1 MSTWKPGS
9 RGRPPAWAIEK
20 GLVTSKT
27 VTKSPIKT
35 VKTMN
40 KTASKDSPIKKN
52 TWRPGSR
59 GRVPD
64 WYKEVNPD
72 WKDDNK
78 DTLAERKFKDLL
90 KKKQSTWTPGKPGR
104 PPLEHFIYYESYDCC
119 KCMKPVYFE
128 AHVGSSSRA
137 VPSMDDK
144 LLETWYM
151 RRAVCGHVIRNA
163 GAPPRQETIG
173 HTPHTCPRHTHSRPT
188 HPHAAD
194 DTLRRRCFFGPPPEH
209 FPDHL
214 SMSGS

>member
-40 KTASKDSPIKKN
+40 KTTSKDSPIKKN

-64 WYKEVNPD
+64 WYKEISPN

-78 DTLAERKFKDLL
+78 DTVAERKFKDLL

-104 PPLEHFIYYESYDCC
+104 PPAWAAEYVQKQKEEKKEEKKELVKKKKPTTDTDKPKTKWQQPGDRGRPPLWAKEYD
-119 KCMKPVYFE
+119 
-128 AHVGSSSRA
+128 
-137 VPSMDDK
+137 
-144 LLETWYM
+144 WY
-151 RRAVCGHVIRNA
+151 
-163 GAPPRQETIG
+163 
-173 HTPHTCPRHTHSRPT
+173 
-188 HPHAAD
+188 
-194 DTLRRRCFFGPPPEH
+194 
-209 FPDHL
+209 
-214 SMSGS
+214 

>member
-1 MSTWKPGS
+1 MSTTWKPGS

-64 WYKEVNPD
+64 WYKEVNPN

-78 DTLAERKFKDLL
+78 DTVAERKFKDLL

-104 PPLEHFIYYESYDCC
+104 PP
-119 KCMKPVYFE
+119 
-128 AHVGSSSRA
+128 A
-137 VPSMDDK
+137 
-144 LLETWYM
+144 W
-151 RRAVCGHVIRNA
+151 
-163 GAPPRQETIG
+163 
-173 HTPHTCPRHTHSRPT
+173 
-188 HPHAAD
+188 AAD
-194 DTLRRRCFFGPPPEH
+194 YVQEKNEEKQQLVKKKQLVNKKHTTDTDKKKTKWQQPGDRGAVLLFLGQG
-209 FPDHL
+209 L
-214 SMSGS
+214 

>member
-20 GLVTSKT
+20 GIVTSKT

-40 KTASKDSPIKKN
+40 KTASIKDSPIKKN

-64 WYKEVNPD
+64 WYKEINPN

-78 DTLAERKFKDLL
+78 DTVAERKFKDLL

-104 PPLEHFIYYESYDCC
+104 PPAWAAEYVQKQKEEEKEEKDLVKRRRSLRLTRTSRR
-119 KCMKPVYFE
+119 PS
-128 AHVGSSSRA
+128 GSNPAIGA
-137 VPSMDDK
+137 VLLFGPRSMTGT
-144 LLETWYM
+144 E
-151 RRAVCGHVIRNA
+151 
-163 GAPPRQETIG
+163 
-173 HTPHTCPRHTHSRPT
+173 
-188 HPHAAD
+188 
-194 DTLRRRCFFGPPPEH
+194 TLRST
-209 FPDHL
+209 L
-214 SMSGS
+214 SPLE

>member
-35 VKTMN
+35 IKTMN

-64 WYKEVNPD
+64 WYKEINPN

-78 DTLAERKFKDLL
+78 DTVAERKFKDLL

-104 PPLEHFIYYESYDCC
+104 PP
-119 KCMKPVYFE
+119 
-128 AHVGSSSRA
+128 A
-137 VPSMDDK
+137 
-144 LLETWYM
+144 W
-151 RRAVCGHVIRNA
+151 
-163 GAPPRQETIG
+163 
-173 HTPHTCPRHTHSRPT
+173 
-188 HPHAAD
+188 AAD
-194 DTLRRRCFFGPPPEH
+194 YVQKQKEEKKEEKKKKPTTDTDKPKTKWHSNLAIGAVLLFGPRSMTGTETLRST
-209 FPDHL
+209 L
-214 SMSGS
+214 SPLE

>member
-40 KTASKDSPIKKN
+40 KTASIKDSPIKKN

-64 WYKEVNPD
+64 WYKEVNPN

-78 DTLAERKFKDLL
+78 DTVAERKFKDLL

-104 PPLEHFIYYESYDCC
+104 PPAWAAYYVQKQKEDKQKDKQKTKYTWTPG
-119 KCMKPVYFE
+119 KPGRPPAWATDYVQKKHTRRWLRWNAFLRPRLSC
-128 AHVGSSSRA
+128 ASSFS
-137 VPSMDDK
+137 
-144 LLETWYM
+144 
-151 RRAVCGHVIRNA
+151 
-163 GAPPRQETIG
+163 
-173 HTPHTCPRHTHSRPT
+173 
-188 HPHAAD
+188 
-194 DTLRRRCFFGPPPEH
+194 
-209 FPDHL
+209 
-214 SMSGS
+214 

>member
-1 MSTWKPGS
+1 MEARKVS

-20 GLVTSKT
+20 GLVPDVPIKI

-64 WYKEVNPD
+64 WYKEINPN

-78 DTLAERKFKDLL
+78 DTVAERKFKDLL

-104 PPLEHFIYYESYDCC
+104 PP
-119 KCMKPVYFE
+119 
-128 AHVGSSSRA
+128 A
-137 VPSMDDK
+137 
-144 LLETWYM
+144 W
-151 RRAVCGHVIRNA
+151 
-163 GAPPRQETIG
+163 
-173 HTPHTCPRHTHSRPT
+173 
-188 HPHAAD
+188 AAD
-194 DTLRRRCFFGPPPEH
+194 YMQNKNEKKAKKTQWQQPGDRGRPPLWAK
-209 FPDHL
+209 DYAWY
-214 SMSGS
+214 

>member
-20 GLVTSKT
+20 GLHTSKT
-27 VTKSPIKT
+27 ATKSPMKT

-40 KTASKDSPIKKN
+40 KTASIKDSPIKKN

-78 DTLAERKFKDLL
+78 DTVAERKFKDLL

-104 PPLEHFIYYESYDCC
+104 PPAWAAEYVQKEKKEKKEEKKEEKKKPTTDTDKPKTKWQQPGDKGRPPLWANEYD
-119 KCMKPVYFE
+119 
-128 AHVGSSSRA
+128 
-137 VPSMDDK
+137 
-144 LLETWYM
+144 WY
-151 RRAVCGHVIRNA
+151 
-163 GAPPRQETIG
+163 
-173 HTPHTCPRHTHSRPT
+173 
-188 HPHAAD
+188 
-194 DTLRRRCFFGPPPEH
+194 
-209 FPDHL
+209 
-214 SMSGS
+214 